1 MDSRACRHLTLSVF
15 GLALPACFATAN
27 AQEQTPQTEPAPVHI
42 TQRPQ
47 QILPTGE
54 EDAPARV
61 QDFASRSATISEQA
75 LDEKLRRM
83 TSESTEGLKTVH
95 APNGAVGIDL
105 DGRFMS
111 VIVGK
116 QREDGSY
123 ELSCHTGHEAISQ
136 AHHAADILEGRAE
149 KVKRPLPPVT
159 IVDKQPVLEEK

>member
-1 MDSRACRHLTLSVF
+1 MDSSACRHLTLSVF
-15 GLALPACFATAN
+15 GLTACFATAN

-47 QILPTGE
+47 QLLPTGE
-54 EDAPARV
+54 EDAPARA

-83 TSESTEGLKTVH
+83 TSESTDGLKTVR
-95 APNGAVGIDL
+95 APNGAVGMDL

-116 QREDGSY
+116 LREDGSY
-123 ELSCHTGHEAISQ
+123 ELSCHTGHEAISE

-149 KVKRPLPPVT
+149 KLKRSLPPVT